1 MSKEIFESKR
11 NENDQVVK
19 KKVLKKT
26 EYLFGI
32 HASALKG
39 MEYEEA
45 LRFKI
50 LSARLLLGVLQEVH
64 YLKRDYDR
72 INDILSAIEHT
83 SQQIKE
89 LYE

>member
-11 NENDQVVK
+11 NNNDQIVK

-32 HASALKG
+32 PASVFKG

-45 LRFKI
+45 LRLKI
-50 LSARLLLGVLQEVH
+50 SSANNLLDVLQDVH
-64 YLKRDYDR
+64 YMERDYDR